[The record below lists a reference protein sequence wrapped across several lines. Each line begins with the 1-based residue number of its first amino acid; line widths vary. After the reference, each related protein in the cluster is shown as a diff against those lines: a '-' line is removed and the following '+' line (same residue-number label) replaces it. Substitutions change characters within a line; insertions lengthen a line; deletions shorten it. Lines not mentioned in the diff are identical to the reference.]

1 MDFQGI
7 FFGRGVFSISLLL
20 MSARV
25 HAYVVRTSGRTK
37 FACIQGRNLV
47 ATKRLAML
55 NSHEYDSVE
64 DVLCHWYKKLNVN
77 LSF

>member
-1 MDFQGI
+1 
-7 FFGRGVFSISLLL
+7 VFSISLLL

-47 ATKRLAML
+47 AAKRLAML
-55 NSHEYDSVE
+55 KGKVRMRAESGEQRAVSEERRAENSI
-64 DVLCHWYKKLNVN
+64 
-77 LSF
+77 